1 MVTGSR
7 ANLLAITLGAG
18 FLLVFL
24 TNIRGKFKAI
34 IALAFLALI
43 VFQTSEL
50 AQRMLFQAVEEISSL
65 FAAANERD
73 NSVSIRTNL
82 IKNGLFFVLS
92 TFGFGVGA
100 GNAEHWVANHSLF
113 STGHIINLHNWWLE
127 ILVNYGVFVFAA
139 YMVMY
144 FSLVKRIWEIWRESR
159 DKFNK
164 MISETLLVSLVAFFF
179 ASVSSSSIMGF
190 RTQWFLFAFAL
201 AFLNLH
207 RKGVVRF

>member
-1 MVTGSR
+1 
-7 ANLLAITLGAG
+7 
-18 FLLVFL
+18 
-24 TNIRGKFKAI
+24 
-34 IALAFLALI
+34 
-43 VFQTSEL
+43 
-50 AQRMLFQAVEEISSL
+50 
-65 FAAANERD
+65 
-73 NSVSIRTNL
+73 
-82 IKNGLFFVLS
+82 
-92 TFGFGVGA
+92 
-100 GNAEHWVANHSLF
+100 
-113 STGHIINLHNWWLE
+113 
-127 ILVNYGVFVFAA
+127 LVNYGVFVFAA

-207 RKGVVRF
+207 RKGVVRFS